1 MQNLMESQIK
11 FIKDELIS
19 QIEVNLKSSNAGGAN
34 DG

>member
-19 QIEVNLKSSNAGGAN
+19 QIEVNLKTSNAN